1 MQNVNADLVQMWN
14 KAENTLH
21 ACYTLDT
28 GRTLPESKR
37 RPVHCD
43 PRPDGA
49 TRGRRV
55 VAAYIESLA
64 HTNKDY

>member
-21 ACYTLDT
+21 ACHTYSTLAARSPKK
-28 GRTLPESKR
+28 GA
-37 RPVHCD
+37 HCD
-43 PRPDGA
+43 PRPGGA
-49 TRGRRV
+49 TRARRV